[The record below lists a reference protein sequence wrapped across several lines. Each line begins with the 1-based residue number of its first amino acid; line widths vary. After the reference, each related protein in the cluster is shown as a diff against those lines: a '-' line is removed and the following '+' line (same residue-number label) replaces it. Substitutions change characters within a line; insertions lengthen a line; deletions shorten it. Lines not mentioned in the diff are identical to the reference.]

1 MTDILHKEQNYIKRL
16 NSNFIGQKIAEIF
29 YEEIN
34 YESDIEYWNY
44 SDNIHSVDMNV
55 IFKFE
60 NGKLLQIKWDNEF
73 YCYGIGFEE
82 IRTLIKRKGF
92 KTVNVSQNSNWNSFI
107 GKTIT
112 SVDIYWDKKE
122 SQEYQEMLELV
133 IPNVKKKQIKLPLS
147 WKLNFQ
153 NEFLFISA
161 FEIEDNGNNYYWA
174 DNLTLFFKDDDF
186 KKYRLNQRFSR

>member
-92 KTVNVSQNSNWNSFI
+92 KTVNVSQNSNWNSLI

-161 FEIEDNGNNYYWA
+161 FEIKDNGNNYYWA
-174 DNLTLFFKDDDF
+174 DNLTIFFKDDDF

>member
-1 MTDILHKEQNYIKRL
+1 MTDILHKERNYIQRID
-16 NSNFIGQKIAEIF
+16 SNFIGQKIAEIF

-34 YESDIEYWNY
+34 YESDVEYWNY

-55 IFKFE
+55 IFKFD

-82 IRTLIKRKGF
+82 IDTLIKREGF
-92 KTVNVSQNSNWNSFI
+92 KTVNVTQNSNWKSLI
-107 GKTIT
+107 GKIIT
-112 SVDIYWDKKE
+112 SVDIYWDKSE
-122 SQEYQEMLELV
+122 SQEYQEMFGLM
-133 IPNVKKKQIKLPLS
+133 IPKGKKEKIKLPLS

-161 FEIEDNGNNYYWA
+161 FEIEHDGNNYYWV

-186 KKYRLNQRFSR
+186 KRYKLNQKYRK